1 MKETYKKRFIVWLL
15 FCYFV
20 NVCIMTKLDGI
31 RPNSLIH
38 RHPKIIGSQIRSL
51 AKNGTTVAN
60 FFFFFDARVLI
71 LALPLFFCRHG
82 SELPTLQIA
91 FQYTVVVPP
100 AELSNS
106 ELGSATRYY

>member
-60 FFFFFDARVLI
+60 FFFFLMQEF
-71 LALPLFFCRHG
+71 
-82 SELPTLQIA
+82 
-91 FQYTVVVPP
+91 
-100 AELSNS
+100 
-106 ELGSATRYY
+106 